1 MIIFAKTHKHMT
13 PKQAALTATLVV
25 LAIAGY
31 CTWIALSPK
40 ETAIKILF
48 GTFII
53 VVACILWT
61 AIFFFAMKLG
71 SDNSND

>member
-1 MIIFAKTHKHMT
+1 MT

-40 ETAIKILF
+40 ETAIKILNSS
-48 GTFII
+48 I
-53 VVACILWT
+53 VVGCVLIAWMILF
-61 AIFFFAMKLG
+61 IVFLK
-71 SDNSND
+71 SHKEN

>member
-1 MIIFAKTHKHMT
+1 MT

-40 ETAIKILF
+40 ETAIKIVM
-48 GTFII
+48 GTII
-53 VVACILWT
+53 VCIALVIW
-61 AIFFFAMKLG
+61 IIVFVFAMKAG
-71 SDNSND
+71 NDNSND